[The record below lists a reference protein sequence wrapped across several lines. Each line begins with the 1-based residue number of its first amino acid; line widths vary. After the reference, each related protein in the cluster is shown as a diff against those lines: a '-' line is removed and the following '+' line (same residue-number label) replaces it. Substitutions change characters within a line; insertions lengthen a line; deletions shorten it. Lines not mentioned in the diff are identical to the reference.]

1 MVGNSVTSDVNPA
14 LAAGMRAVH
23 VPHPAPW
30 HRDAGVLDRRVIQ
43 VASFAEVPQVLLAP
57 RLRRAK

>member
-23 VPHPAPW
+23 VPHAAPW
-30 HRDAGVLDRRVIQ
+30 HRDLGELDRRAV
-43 VASFAEVPQVLLAP
+43 VVRSFAGVPAIVLAP
-57 RLRRAK
+57 AL